1 MADIDKRVGQAV
13 RLTGADRAVAVLNG
27 LERKTQKRILP
38 KAVRAAG
45 APFLKAARRFCPKGN
60 RLLSRSLAL
69 VMRRY
74 SGSVLVVIGQEK
86 TKRFDKAKTKI
97 KRRGGISGRGELT
110 PLHLVEEDV
119 KPHAV
124 RPRSAKW
131 LRAKRLVFQ
140 VGGKTIYTT
149 EVQHPGRRGDHFVR
163 AAAVAS
169 EAEGV
174 RQFTDKLAT
183 EVMKEARPQ

>member
-1 MADIDKRVGQAV
+1 MADIGGKTGIRVAGV
-13 RLTGADRAVAVLNG
+13 NHAVAVLNG

-45 APFLKAARRFCPKGN
+45 APFLKAARRRAPKAN

-97 KRRGGISGRGELT
+97 KRTGGISGRGELT

-119 KPHAV
+119 KPHAI
-124 RPRSAKW
+124 RPRAA
-131 LRAKRLVFQ
+131 RRLVFQ
-140 VGGKTIYTT
+140 AGGKTVYAT
-149 EVQHPGRRGDHFVR
+149 EVHHPGRRGDHFVR
-163 AAAVAS
+163 AAAAAS

-174 RQFTDKLAT
+174 RQFGVKLT
-183 EVMKEARPQ
+183 LEVMKEAAASGAGS